1 MILGDRKILSCVTK
15 LALLLIILLTAS
27 SCSKKELRYEVPE
40 TEKMIRY
47 REVGLA
53 SWYGEEFHGRKT
65 ANGEV
70 YDMYAMTAA
79 HRTLPFHTRVRVTNL
94 ENGKKA
100 EFRINDRGPF
110 VYGRIIDLTYTGAQ
124 AIGMMNQGTARVNV
138 EAVGFS
144 GPQPLS
150 STGIFAIQVGAFA
163 EKDNAARFQT
173 QLGQKHQHAH
183 TVIWE
188 SNVKRLYRVRLGA
201 FRTEAEARRYIDTL
215 KKDDLSGFVVR
226 ED

>member
-1 MILGDRKILSCVTK
+1 M
-15 LALLLIILLTAS
+15 ILLTSLA
-27 SCSKKELRYEVPE
+27 CSKKELRYEPFEPE
-40 TEKMIRY
+40 RMIRY

-53 SWYGEEFHGRKT
+53 SWYGEDFHGRKT

-70 YDMYAMTAA
+70 YDMYGMTAA

-110 VYGRIIDLTYTGAQ
+110 VSGRIIDLTYSGAR
-124 AIGMMNQGTARVNV
+124 AIAMLGQGTARVNV
-138 EAVGFS
+138 EVIGFS
-144 GPQPLS
+144 GGQPPSLA
-150 STGIFAIQVGAFA
+150 GIFAIQVGAFA
-163 EKDNAARFQT
+163 EKDNAVRFQT
-173 QLGQKHQHAH
+173 QLGQKYSHVH

-201 FRTEAEARRYIDTL
+201 FRSEAEARRYTETL
-215 KKDDLSGFVVR
+215 KRDNLSGFVVR

>member
-1 MILGDRKILSCVTK
+1 MIFRDRKKLSRLMK
-15 LALLLIILLTAS
+15 LALSLMILLTACA
-27 SCSKKELRYEVPE
+27 CSKKELRYEAFEPE
-40 TEKMIRY
+40 RMIRY

-53 SWYGEEFHGRKT
+53 SWYGDEFHGRKT

-110 VYGRIIDLTYTGAQ
+110 VSGRIIDLTYSGAR
-124 AIGMMNQGTARVNV
+124 AIGMLGQGTARVNV

-144 GPQPLS
+144 GGQPPS
-150 STGIFAIQVGAFA
+150 PTGIFAIQVGAFA

-173 QLGQKHQHAH
+173 QLAQKYHHVHA
-183 TVIWE
+183 VIWE

-201 FRTEAEARRYIDTL
+201 FHTEAEARRYVETL
-215 KKDDLSGFVVR
+215 KKDNLSGFVVR

>member
-1 MILGDRKILSCVTK
+1 MIFRDRKMLSRLMK
-15 LALLLIILLTAS
+15 LALSLMILLTACA
-27 SCSKKELRYEVPE
+27 CSKKELRYEAFEPE
-40 TEKMIRY
+40 RMIRY
-47 REVGLA
+47 REVALA
-53 SWYGEEFHGRKT
+53 SWYGEDFHGRKT

-110 VYGRIIDLTYTGAQ
+110 VSGRIIDLTYSGAR
-124 AIGMMNQGTARVNV
+124 AIGMLGQGTARVNV

-144 GPQPLS
+144 GGQPPS
-150 STGIFAIQVGAFA
+150 PTGIFAIQVGAFA

-173 QLGQKHQHAH
+173 QLAQKYHHVHA
-183 TVIWE
+183 VIWE

-201 FRTEAEARRYIDTL
+201 FHTEAEARRYVETL
-215 KKDDLSGFVVR
+215 KKDNLSGFVVR